1 MMAPLPTAASSP
13 TEAQGL
19 DPADWSAHR
28 ALGHQMV
35 DDMVDYLAH
44 LGDRPVWQPLPDE
57 VKASLHAPLPQQ
69 PADPARIYADFQ
81 QHILPYNTGNVH
93 PRFWG
98 WVQGTGTPLGM
109 LADLLASGMNPN
121 MGIGEHA
128 PTYVEHQVIDWC
140 RELMSFPST
149 ASGLLVNGGT
159 MANLVGLAVARSAMA
174 TRWGIDVRVDGVAAL
189 GRVRIYASAET
200 HSCVTKSA
208 ELLGLGRGSIRL
220 IPVDADYR
228 IRLDLLEAALTEDR
242 AAGIRPLAIVGNCG
256 TVATGATDDLAALRR
271 IADREQCWFHVDGA
285 FGALAWLVPEQRP
298 FLAGLT
304 DADSLA
310 FDLHKWMY
318 MPYAIGCVLVRDSA
332 AHLST
337 FGYEANYLTRHE
349 RGLAAG
355 PTPFSQLGLEL
366 SRDFKA
372 LKAWFSLREH
382 GVDRYAQ
389 AIADNIAQA
398 QYLAQLITAAPELE
412 LLAPVPLNIVCF
424 RFCREGLSEEQVN
437 SLNREIL
444 MTLHERGIAAP
455 TYTVLQGR
463 YALRC
468 AITNHRSRLADF
480 DALVEAVVKI
490 GRELAG

>member
-1 MMAPLPTAASSP
+1 MTAPHLAPSAEFI
-13 TEAQGL
+13 EAQGL

-69 PADPARIYADFQ
+69 PEDPARIYADFQ

-140 RELMSFPST
+140 RQLMSFPGT

-174 TRWGIDVRVDGVAAL
+174 TRWGIDVRADGVAAL
-189 GRVRIYASAET
+189 GRVRIYASTET

-208 ELLGLGRGSIRL
+208 ELLGLGRASIRH

-228 IRLDLLEAALTEDR
+228 IRLELLDAALEEDR

-285 FGALAWLVPEQRP
+285 
-298 FLAGLT
+298 
-304 DADSLA
+304 
-310 FDLHKWMY
+310 
-318 MPYAIGCVLVRDSA
+318 
-332 AHLST
+332 
-337 FGYEANYLTRHE
+337 
-349 RGLAAG
+349 
-355 PTPFSQLGLEL
+355 
-366 SRDFKA
+366 
-372 LKAWFSLREH
+372 
-382 GVDRYAQ
+382 
-389 AIADNIAQA
+389 
-398 QYLAQLITAAPELE
+398 
-412 LLAPVPLNIVCF
+412 
-424 RFCREGLSEEQVN
+424 
-437 SLNREIL
+437 
-444 MTLHERGIAAP
+444 
-455 TYTVLQGR
+455 
-463 YALRC
+463 
-468 AITNHRSRLADF
+468 
-480 DALVEAVVKI
+480 
-490 GRELAG
+490 

>member
-1 MMAPLPTAASSP
+1 
-13 TEAQGL
+13 
-19 DPADWSAHR
+19 
-28 ALGHQMV
+28 
-35 DDMVDYLAH
+35 
-44 LGDRPVWQPLPDE
+44 VWQPLPDH
-57 VKASLHAPLPQQ
+57 VKASLHAPLPQL
-69 PADPARIYADFQ
+69 PADPASIYSDFQ
-81 QHILPYNTGNVH
+81 RHILPYNTGNVH

-140 RELMSFPST
+140 RELMSFPAT

-174 TRWGIDVRVDGVAAL
+174 TRCGIDVRADGVAAL

-208 ELLGLGRGSIRL
+208 ELLGLGRASIRH

-242 AAGIRPLAIVGNCG
+242 AAGFRPLAIVGNCG
-256 TVATGATDDLAALRR
+256 TVATGATDDLAALRQ

-298 FLAGLT
+298 VLAGLT
-304 DADSLA
+304 QADSLA

-318 MPYAIGCVLVRDSA
+318 MPYAIGCVLIRDAA
-332 AHLST
+332 AHLGT

-382 GVDRYAQ
+382 GVERYAQ

-398 QYLAQLITAAPELE
+398 QYLAQLMTAAPELE

-480 DALVEAVVKI
+480 DALVEAVLTI